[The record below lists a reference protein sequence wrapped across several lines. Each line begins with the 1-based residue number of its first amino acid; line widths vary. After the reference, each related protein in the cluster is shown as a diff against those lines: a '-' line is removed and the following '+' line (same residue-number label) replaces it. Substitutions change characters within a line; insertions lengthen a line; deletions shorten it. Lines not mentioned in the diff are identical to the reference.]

1 MAVDAMIQT
10 YLMDGD
16 ADSFLAKFDKDWI
29 RYNRDP
35 VSYTHLDVYKR
46 QLLYDPAGR
55 ICRPL
60 PDHRE
65 GFLYD
70 HGSEHGCTEQRS
82 RPGDLSELGSEVTG
96 YI

>member
-1 MAVDAMIQT
+1 MPYILGQT
-10 YLMDGD
+10 IENLSRNDIEIKEVLADTNYSSGEALKYLEDNGIIGYIPCT
-16 ADSFLAKFDKDWI
+16 S
-29 RYNRDP
+29 N
-35 VSYTHLDVYKR
+35 YK
-46 QLLYDPAGR
+46 PN
-55 ICRPL
+55 
-60 PDHRE
+60 RE